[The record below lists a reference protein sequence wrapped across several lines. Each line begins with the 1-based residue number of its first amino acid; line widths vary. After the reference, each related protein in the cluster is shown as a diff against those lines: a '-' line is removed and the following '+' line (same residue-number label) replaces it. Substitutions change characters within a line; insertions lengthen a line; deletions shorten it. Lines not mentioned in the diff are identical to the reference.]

1 MGILAASESP
11 RLLLL
16 ADTTVLAVVSVVAI
30 FALCFVALAVAMVV
44 LVRNRAEPVP
54 AAAPLPISR
63 LPFPV
68 SEPRQ
73 ARVTA
78 KGPLHRSVEVDVP
91 TPHVDAF
98 VGALRAQGWVV
109 HETGVVVAT
118 DEDEEG
124 LTTVAIELPVL
135 RRESSGEEIH

>member
-1 MGILAASESP
+1 MGILALWESP
-11 RLLLL
+11 TVLLL

-30 FALCFVALAVAMVV
+30 FALCFVSLAVAMIV
-44 LVRNRAEPVP
+44 LGRGRGDSAPVP
-54 AAAPLPISR
+54 APWPGPRHFAPAH
-63 LPFPV
+63 
-68 SEPRQ
+68 EPRPMRGA
-73 ARVTA
+73 ARS
-78 KGPLHRSVEVDVP
+78 PMHRSVEIDVP

-98 VGALRAQGWVV
+98 VAALRGQGWVV

-124 LTTVAIELPVL
+124 LTTVSIELPVL